1 MLVLL
6 SMAFYIGII
15 RACMHK
21 DMYVIYDHVKD
32 ITVNAPSPQGTNY
45 ITHRQYVMIVSA
57 IFTIVI

>member
-1 MLVLL
+1 
-6 SMAFYIGII
+6 MAFYIGII